1 MEDYNKEDFNKC
13 CSEDESRLAYPRFS
27 AVFLQTFCIHDSL
40 QFVVPKDAVLSPE
53 EYKKN
58 MKEIREDAQRHAK
71 DVAEKKRKSESA
83 TENNPYATENKTG
96 AGDKPKD
103 DLTEGWKFK
112 SFAEHVDK
120 PIAYMYQDIEKQI
133 FIMSGDDDYKEMA
146 LREHA
151 CRRFTKKTLVTA
163 GNRKKERVY
172 VFDNSSVYRFSLKG
186 FDFTVPIRY
195 ENEKNGEYKIKPVVL
210 TGHANVEL
218 SLFYGNT
225 VSMAYKFYFDGYTA
239 SILNEKMDE
248 KTVAYTDHI
257 ITLLSCHL
265 GAEYWSEK
273 NKEEGSI
280 DLIKEFNVDKIWLD
294 CNGNPLPDGESI
306 QNNPNDDKRVFNNV
320 MIRYKKYI
328 YNHCTAYKEGISR
341 RERIEHEKYR
351 VESPLSVSYDHHYAV
366 VDIWGDVMH
375 VAKETKRDIFDPS
388 NLFQM
393 SEPDIVNHIR
403 DYHKPELIGLL
414 TLYPSEW
421 PYRDALAYDHVCG
434 ESIAIDTDDLVIA
447 GTHVAAVI
455 GTYDRRGEE
464 SEGNDWKAMAKVK
477 AKYQVAW
484 PEYLMILQFV
494 LAKKMVIS
502 RMKDRMIGLIDVK
515 RNSRKSFQNR
525 LLESSRFSLDMT
537 RQILQ
542 LDVVKYAKFASHRVM
557 YDRTMERLKVQNDI
571 EEIHDMSEMLNNNLQ
586 NMSTHEGIKTDATLN
601 LMLML
606 VSIVSVC
613 EILFQAPESLNFWKK
628 LPVVTDSPEIGAVI
642 IALIALIGIAS
653 LVVFLCNL
661 FKKIKR

>member
-58 MKEIREDAQRHAK
+58 MKEIREEAQKHAK
-71 DVAEKKRKSESA
+71 DEAEKKRKSESA
-83 TENNPYATENKTG
+83 AENNPYATENKTG

-103 DLTEGWKFK
+103 DLTEGWTFE
-112 SFAEHVDK
+112 SFAEHVKK

-146 LREHA
+146 LREHT

-186 FDFTVPIRY
+186 FDFTVPIRSGK
-195 ENEKNGEYKIKPVVL
+195 EKNGEYKIKPVVL

-341 RERIEHEKYR
+341 RERIEHEKYQ

>member
-1 MEDYNKEDFNKC
+1 MEEYNKEDFNKC
-13 CSEDESRLAYPRFS
+13 CSEDESKLAYPRFS

-40 QFVVPKDAVLSPE
+40 QFVVPKDAVLSPKAYE
-53 EYKKN
+53 KK
-58 MKEIREDAQRHAK
+58 MYEIRENAQKHAL
-71 DVAEKKRKSESA
+71 DVAEKKRESESA
-83 TENNPYATENKTG
+83 VENKKE
-96 AGDKPKD
+96 AEDKLED
-103 DLTEGWKFK
+103 NLTEGWKFT
-112 SFAEHVDK
+112 SFAEHVNK

-133 FIMSGDDDYKEMA
+133 FITSGDDDYKEMA
-146 LREHA
+146 LKEHA
-151 CRRFTKKTLVTA
+151 CRRFTKKSLVTA
-163 GNRKKERVY
+163 DDRRKERVY

-186 FDFTVPIRY
+186 FDFTVPIRS
-195 ENEKNGEYKIKPVVL
+195 EKKKNGEYKIKPVKL

-225 VSMAYKFYFDGYTA
+225 VSIAYKFYFDGYTA
-239 SILNEKMDE
+239 SILDE
-248 KTVAYTDHI
+248 NGDKKTAAYTDHI

-273 NKEEGSI
+273 NKEEESI
-280 DLIKEFNVDKIWLD
+280 YLQKEFKVNKIWID
-294 CNGNPLPDGESI
+294 SEGNPLAKGKPFK
-306 QNNPNDDKRVFNNV
+306 NPSNGDKRVFNNI
-320 MIRYKKYI
+320 MIRYKKFLYK
-328 YNHCTAYKEGISR
+328 YCTAYKDGLSR
-341 RERIEHEKYR
+341 RERLEHEKFR
-351 VESPLSVSYDHHYAV
+351 VEHPLSVSFDHHYAV

-375 VAKETKRDIFDPS
+375 VNKETERDIFDPN
-388 NLFQM
+388 NLFKM

-421 PYRDALAYDHVCG
+421 PYRDALTYDYVCG

-455 GTYDRRGEE
+455 GTYDRRGDE
-464 SEGNDWKAMAKVK
+464 SDGNDWKAMAKVK

-502 RMKDRMIGLIDVK
+502 RMKDRMIGLIDAK
-515 RNSRKSFQNR
+515 RNNKKSFQNR
-525 LLESSRFSLDMT
+525 LFESSRFSLDMT

-571 EEIHDMSEMLNNNLQ
+571 DEIHDMSEMLNSNLQ
-586 NMSTHEGIKTDATLN
+586 NMSTHEGMKTDATLN

-606 VSIVSVC
+606 VSIVSIC
-613 EILFQAPESLNFWKK
+613 EILFQAPESLNFWEK
-628 LPVVTDSPEIGAVI
+628 LPFVSDSPEIGAVV
-642 IALIALIGIAS
+642 IAIIALIGIFS
-653 LVVFLCNL
+653 FVVFVCYL
-661 FKKIKR
+661 FKKIKRYFHEIF